1 MLGLLAV
8 LHPEQVDPVDHG
20 LLPGCRDAEELA
32 LVGAGVGHSGGHQL
46 ALGDHLVDLDP
57 HLRGGLLDHAEELS
71 GLLGALAAE
80 GVVDPVGGQQLL
92 EGGQVPAVDHVLRAT
107 APVGEQLAPAWLDAP
122 HRMSGSVSKQ

>member
-1 MLGLLAV
+1 MLGLAAA
-8 LHPEQVDPVDHG
+8 LHSEEVHPAGGG

-57 HLRGGLLDHAEELS
+57 HLREGLLDHAEELS

-80 GVVDPVGGQQLL
+80 GVVDPVG
-92 EGGQVPAVDHVLRAT
+92 VSSSSRASRFRPLIT
-107 APVGEQLAPAWLDAP
+107 SW
-122 HRMSGSVSKQ
+122 